1 MEYLLCAGT
10 MSGTVGTAV
19 NETHSLP
26 AWSWW
31 LMGAV
36 DGSAREHG
44 SWQPASATE
53 SRDNRRLTV
62 PLGLQAAALGL
73 AGAKRLWTKA
83 GCSLFRQLKAMRQC
97 FLFLFLARPP
107 CSRDNGVLGS
117 KGSAGTNTEGAFQLE
132 RRCAGQWRC
141 P

>member
-83 GCSLFRQLKAMRQC
+83 GCSLFRQLKDA
-97 FLFLFLARPP
+97 APP
-107 CSRDNGVLGS
+107 NGPQRTGGKWADGPDCS
-117 KGSAGTNTEGAFQLE
+117 LE
-132 RRCAGQWRC
+132 
-141 P
+141 PLIHPFS